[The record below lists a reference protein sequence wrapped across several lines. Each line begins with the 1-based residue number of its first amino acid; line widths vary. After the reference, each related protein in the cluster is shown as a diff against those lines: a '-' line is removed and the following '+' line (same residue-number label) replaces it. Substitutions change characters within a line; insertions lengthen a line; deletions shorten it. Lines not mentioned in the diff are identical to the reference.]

1 MKLSQLFVDA
11 PLAAEA
17 EVKRLAETLGV
28 TPRKV
33 GSASEVFTAVTA
45 AADPVAAGKRMLYLT
60 ANRGAFVRDCPGT
73 AHYTCCGYRILHVGA
88 YCSMDCAYCILQA
101 YFHPPILTYFIN
113 KDNLTYQI
121 ESEFNNKK
129 TQRFGTGEFTDSLI
143 WEGLFPINTELVRL
157 FAGQDRCVLEL
168 KSKTTAVE
176 GLLSLPHRR
185 RTILAW
191 SLNSREMVSR
201 YERGTAA
208 VEARLAAAARA
219 AGAGYPIAF
228 HFDPIVIEDR
238 SLPGYLETVER
249 MFAAVDPANI
259 VWISL
264 GALRFMPALKAVI
277 ERRFP
282 GTPLACGEFIVGLD
296 GKMRYFKPLR
306 IRAYR
311 EMAQAIRRRAPGV
324 CLYLCMEDEE
334 VWREALGFAPAE
346 RGGLAAMLDE
356 AAVRVCGLEP

>member
-1 MKLSQLFVDA
+1 MKLTHLFVDG
-11 PLAAEA
+11 PLAAEP
-17 EVKRLAETLGV
+17 EVQRLAGILGL
-28 TPRKV
+28 TPREV
-33 GSASEVFTAVTA
+33 SSAREVFEAVTA
-45 AADPVAAGKRMLYLT
+45 ASDPIAAGKRMLYLS

-73 AHYTCCGYRILHVGA
+73 SHYTCCGYRILHIGA
-88 YCSMDCAYCILQA
+88 YCSMDCAYCILQT
-101 YFHPPILTYFIN
+101 YFHPPVLIYFIN
-113 KDNLTYQI
+113 KNDLINQI
-121 ESEFNNKK
+121 NREFDKQK

-143 WEGLFPINTELVRL
+143 WEGLSPVNAELVGL
-157 FAGQDRCVLEL
+157 FAAQDHCVLEL
-168 KSKTTAVE
+168 KTKTTAVE
-176 GLLSLPHRR
+176 RLLSLPHRR

-191 SLNSREMVSR
+191 SLNSREMVTR

-208 VEARLAAAARA
+208 IEARLAAAARA
-219 AGAGYPIAF
+219 AGSGYPVAF
-228 HFDPIVIEDR
+228 HFDPIVLEDR

-249 MFAAVDPANI
+249 MFAAVDPDNI
-259 VWISL
+259 AWISL

-282 GTPLACGEFIVGLD
+282 GTPLTCGEFITGLD

-324 CLYLCMEDEE
+324 CLYLCMEDDE
-334 VWREALGFAPAE
+334 VWQEALGFVPAE

-356 AAVRVCGLEP
+356 AAVRVCGLER